1 MYKILVV
8 DDDESTRESLSTYLG
23 EIGYEVHTSNGAREG
38 LSLVKKINPDLVI
51 SDIKMPEVSGLELLP
66 QIKEYDAL
74 IQVIIITAFDDM
86 NSTITAMQ
94 LGAYDY
100 IEKPIDILRLK
111 HTIKRALENRDLSRR
126 LESFIPAE
134 NDNEFKLYNTLI
146 GKTPSMREVYKKI
159 GQASSSRITVLI
171 QGESGTGKE
180 LIARIIHSS
189 GITKEEPFI
198 ALNCTALPENLL
210 ESELF
215 GHVKGSFT
223 DAIRD
228 KKGKFEL
235 AGEGTI
241 FLDEISEMSFNL
253 QAKLLRVLQ
262 ECVFEKVGGET
273 LIPMKARVI
282 AATNSKLENLVSEN
296 KFREDLFYRL
306 NVFTIYPPSLR
317 ERKEDIELLVKFFLS
332 KINYILHKNVHKV
345 PDDVMKLLIDYDW
358 KGNVRELEN
367 TLMQAVVLSKSDVLE
382 KENILLKSIK
392 ATNIERINGN
402 LSLDEVEKNYI
413 IQVLENCKWNVIKA
427 CEILKISKATLYRK
441 MELYGLKKEK
451 SQIQ

>member
-86 NSTITAMQ
+86 NSTISAMQ

-134 NDNEFKLYNTLI
+134 NDNEFKFYNTLI

-367 TLMQAVVLSKSDVLE
+367 TLMQAIVLSKSDVLE

-392 ATNIERINGN
+392 ATNNEQINGN

-427 CEILKISKATLYRK
+427 CKILKISKATLYRK